1 MSSSESPRPEQHTP
15 ATQPAPGWTWP
26 HSQADTVAFQ
36 GLPAFRAHV
45 GALLQAAAHGRQDL
59 VLCDPDYEAWPLG
72 EAAAVEAFNAW
83 ALAAR
88 QTHAV
93 IVAAQFDAWPRLHA
107 RWVRWRTPWAH
118 RIRCLQAPHELA
130 NDLPRI
136 LLLPGRAGLEVL
148 DAAQWRGVVT
158 REPVRLARL
167 KEQTDAISQRS
178 DDAFPPTL
186 LGL

>member
-1 MSSSESPRPEQHTP
+1 MPPDLLPPEPPRG
-15 ATQPAPGWTWP
+15 PAPAVSGWVWP
-26 HSQADTVAFQ
+26 HGDADTVGFQ
-36 GLPAFRAHV
+36 GLPAFRAQV
-45 GALLQAAAHGRQDL
+45 LALLQAAGLGRCDL
-59 VLCDPDYEAWPLG
+59 VLCDADYEAWPLG
-72 EAAAVEAFNAW
+72 EAAVVDAFNAW

-88 QTHAV
+88 STHAV
-93 IVAAQFDAWPRLHA
+93 ILAAQFDAWPRRHP

-118 RIRCLQAPHELA
+118 RMRCLQAPDDLA
-130 NDLPRI
+130 GDLPRI

-158 REPVRLARL
+158 CEPVRLARL

-178 DDAFPPTL
+178 GDAFPPTL